1 MINRGFVLY
10 GMEMTP
16 ISNFLHL
23 GQNLAL
29 LSCSCFLFLSL
40 IIQRRPRF
48 FRGSVDFTLKMVTT
62 LMDQGSA
69 GLAEE
74 EKKEFILRVIEK
86 VKA

>member
-29 LSCSCFLFLSL
+29 LSRSCFLSLTVIAPMKKSHVHFL
-40 IIQRRPRF
+40 
-48 FRGSVDFTLKMVTT
+48 
-62 LMDQGSA
+62 QGSEKTA
-69 GLAEE
+69 LPDLLENWKGEE
-74 EKKEFILRVIEK
+74 L
-86 VKA
+86 